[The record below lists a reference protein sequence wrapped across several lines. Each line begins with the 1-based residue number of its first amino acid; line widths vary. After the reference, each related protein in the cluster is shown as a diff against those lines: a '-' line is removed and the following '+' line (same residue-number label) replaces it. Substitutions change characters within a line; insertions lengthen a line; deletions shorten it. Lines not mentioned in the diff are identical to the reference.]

1 MKTIMNRLD
10 ELSGEQ
16 SSCKIVLYA
25 IIDEMLTGIFSVTG
39 VSSGGTGGAA
49 NAGAAGASVEKG
61 VVFPSSISGGKPR
74 NNPDD
79 RHKIA

>member
-1 MKTIMNRLD
+1 MKTIINKLD
-10 ELSGEQ
+10 ELSGEH

-25 IIDEMLTGIFSVTG
+25 IIDEMLAGIFAITG
-39 VSSGGTGGAA
+39 VKAGAGGA
-49 NAGAAGASVEKG
+49 SG
-61 VVFPSSISGGKPR
+61 VIFPSSISGGKPR